1 MSKGWGLAE
10 GNEGLVLG
18 LGNRAFLSRYGSSS
32 NISSKCKELRVPQ
45 YHKDGGHAIIMV
57 VIITVDTQSLT
68 QRLDH
73 CGHSILGQMINNG
86 GKHIKTHF
94 SSAC

>member
-1 MSKGWGLAE
+1 MSNGWGLAE

-32 NISSKCKELRVPQ
+32 NISCKCKELRVPQ
-45 YHKDGGHAIIMV
+45 YHEDGGRAIIMV
-57 VIITVDTQSLT
+57 VITVDTRSLT
-68 QRLDH
+68 RRLDH
-73 CGHSILGQMINNG
+73 CGHSILGQMINND